1 MWCYSFSCSSCCY
14 LSSTCS
20 FSQSLNRGNFWRA
33 EKELVQQHLSSS
45 SGADPIF
52 LLRCQQ
58 SGRRGL
64 GRSRLSRGC
73 AGESCLPCLWV
84 GELCLHE
91 FPIRNR
97 MAPQQRTKGSLPH
110 RFPHLH
116 SELLYRQAFSQA
128 AGYHRDSIPCYHY
141 SHRKDGSTCSD
152 SC

>member
-91 FPIRNR
+91 FPIRNIGWHLSR
-97 MAPQQRTKGSLPH
+97 AAENKGITSTSISPPALRALVQTGFQPGCRLPQRQHSLLSL
-110 RFPHLH
+110 FPQ
-116 SELLYRQAFSQA
+116 E
-128 AGYHRDSIPCYHY
+128 GW
-141 SHRKDGSTCSD
+141 
-152 SC
+152 